1 MKREERKHRLGLTL
15 LFSGIMFAETLLTL
29 LAVGVIV
36 FITEKLGLLTK
47 WQESQNLFP
56 FFLLIA
62 LFSLIGG
69 TVLTIF
75 VGKFPLKP
83 VNKII
88 NAMNRL
94 ASGDFRTRL
103 DFGGPLSKHPTVREF
118 TESFNTMASELENT
132 ELLRSDFIN
141 NFSHEFKTPI
151 VSIAGFAN
159 LLRLGNL
166 SEEEKKEYLDII
178 AVESKRLSDMATN
191 VLNLT
196 KVENQKI
203 LTDVKSYNLSEQLR
217 NCILLLEDKWEKKNL
232 EIEIDF
238 DEYIISA
245 NEELLMQ
252 VWLNLLDNAIKFSH
266 ENGTIGVMIYA
277 DDGGIA
283 VSVSNT
289 GNKIPDQQLSRIF
302 RKFYQ
307 ADESHA
313 SEGSGVGLA
322 IVKRIAE
329 LHGGVVSVSSTDD
342 ITVFTVKLPQN
353 NLTAEF
359 GR

>member
-1 MKREERKHRLGLTL
+1 
-15 LFSGIMFAETLLTL
+15 
-29 LAVGVIV
+29 
-36 FITEKLGLLTK
+36 
-47 WQESQNLFP
+47 
-56 FFLLIA
+56 
-62 LFSLIGG
+62 
-69 TVLTIF
+69 
-75 VGKFPLKP
+75 
-83 VNKII
+83 
-88 NAMNRL
+88 
-94 ASGDFRTRL
+94 
-103 DFGGPLSKHPTVREF
+103 
-118 TESFNTMASELENT
+118 
-132 ELLRSDFIN
+132 
-141 NFSHEFKTPI
+141 
-151 VSIAGFAN
+151 
-159 LLRLGNL
+159 
-166 SEEEKKEYLDII
+166 
-178 AVESKRLSDMATN
+178 
-191 VLNLT
+191 
-196 KVENQKI
+196 
-203 LTDVKSYNLSEQLR
+203 
-217 NCILLLEDKWEKKNL
+217 LLLEDKWEKKNL